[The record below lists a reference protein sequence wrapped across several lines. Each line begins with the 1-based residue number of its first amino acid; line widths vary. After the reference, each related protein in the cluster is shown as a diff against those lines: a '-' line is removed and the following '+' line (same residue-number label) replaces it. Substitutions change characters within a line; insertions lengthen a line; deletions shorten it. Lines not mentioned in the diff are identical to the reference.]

1 MTTHTTQTHAT
12 PTTQAAQDAPK
23 HESIKLGIDAHLENY
38 RVVRMIE
45 GQMPQPA
52 QRFDSL
58 ESLLRFVSKQ
68 QRLALEVHTCYE
80 AGPLGYVLHRR
91 LLAMGVRNV
100 VVVPVNLD
108 ERNKGVKTDSRDALA
123 LCTRLGR
130 YVAGDKAVFSVVT
143 VPTEAEEQART
154 VGRERATFQKERKR
168 AVTHVS
174 LTCLYYGVRLP
185 KDWWKVVSRRAAMLA
200 ELPEHLRSL
209 VSAWLEVI
217 DMLERKLD
225 ALEARIAEAV
235 KDEALPRY
243 LGALT
248 ASLLDREVRD
258 WNRFN
263 NRRQIASFT
272 GLCPRVDSS
281 GGRHFQGSVS
291 KHGNPRLRTMLVEL
305 AWRLMLRQP
314 TYKAVARWLPKF
326 VGAAASQRKKIVV
339 AVARQF
345 CVNWWRVRTGRCTAE
360 SLGLVIAAV

>member
-1 MTTHTTQTHAT
+1 MTTHITHTPAT
-12 PTTQAAQDAPK
+12 SSTQAEQDAPR

-45 GQMPQPA
+45 QMPQPA

-58 ESLLRFVSKQ
+58 ETLLRFVAKQ
-68 QRLALEVHTCYE
+68 QKLARKVHTCYE

-91 LLAMGVRNV
+91 LITMGVHNV

-130 YVAGDKAVFSVVT
+130 YVAGDKAVFSIVA

-154 VGRERATFQKERKR
+154 VGRERSTFSKERRR
-168 AVTHVS
+168 AVTHVT

-185 KDWWKVVSRRAAMLA
+185 KDWWKAACRREAMLA
-200 ELPEHLRSL
+200 ALPEHLRTL
-209 VSAWLEVI
+209 VSSWLEVI
-217 DMLERKLD
+217 VMLEKKLREI
-225 ALEARIAEAV
+225 EAHIEKSV
-235 KDEALPRY
+235 GDEALPRY

-305 AWRLMLRQP
+305 AWRLVLRQP

-326 VGAAASQRKKIVV
+326 ATGTASLRKKIVV

-345 CVNWWRVRTGRCTAE
+345 CVDWWRVRTGRCTAE
-360 SLGLVIAAV
+360 SLGLVITAV